1 MTWGRKKNQRVLQ
14 TLGLMKQ
21 LPFQHLYSED
31 IRKLSVF
38 KPVAIQYIFSTLS
51 NLKKI
56 LNNVEISNATNYN
69 SKLMNC
75 SQKKNKLQTS
85 VSVFCSNRP
94 RESSNALWYLWD
106 KNFSFSEVV
115 RELSVSE
122 NLINLIMKY
131 FKWILPLHYYLLS
144 KYYYHFF
151 YITCTC
157 TLFCK

>member
-21 LPFQHLYSED
+21 LPFQHLHSED

-75 SQKKNKLQTS
+75 SQKKNQITN
-85 VSVFCSNRP
+85 VRFC
-94 RESSNALWYLWD
+94 
-106 KNFSFSEVV
+106 
-115 RELSVSE
+115 
-122 NLINLIMKY
+122 
-131 FKWILPLHYYLLS
+131 LL
-144 KYYYHFF
+144 
-151 YITCTC
+151 
-157 TLFCK
+157 

>member
-21 LPFQHLYSED
+21 LPFQHLHSED

-75 SQKKNKLQTS
+75 SQKKTKLQTS
-85 VSVFCSNRP
+85 VSVS
-94 RESSNALWYLWD
+94 
-106 KNFSFSEVV
+106 VV
-115 RELSVSE
+115 IDRA
-122 NLINLIMKY
+122 NLAMLFGI
-131 FKWILPLHYYLLS
+131 FETRTS
-144 KYYYHFF
+144 HFP
-151 YITCTC
+151 
-157 TLFCK
+157 KS